1 MHLIFSVI
9 VSFVMDVIYL
19 FYYAKS
25 TDKRLIFHYK
35 KDRESVKVKENRGKD
50 NMQTHIF
57 HALCLH
63 LSNIKTYQI
72 QENL

>member
-1 MHLIFSVI
+1 MLYICFIMQKVQI
-9 VSFVMDVIYL
+9 RDV
-19 FYYAKS
+19 
-25 TDKRLIFHYK
+25 IFHYK